1 LSTLK
6 SINVI
11 HPSSATNNIVNDA
24 SGNVAIGNNL
34 TVAGTATVGGV
45 AAVAVAPSTAGNVLT
60 STGSAWASTA
70 PAGGGLPTP
79 SAVGQIPFSTNG
91 STYAATQKI
100 VQGTAVTL
108 TSQTS
113 VDFTSIPSWVKRIT
127 VMFSGVSTTGSAPII
142 QLGAGSVTTT
152 GYVSAFMDVNGN
164 NLCGVGSSTIGINF
178 SGRNLA
184 GASNSYNGS
193 LIITALGSNIW
204 TATGASSSA
213 GVGYSGG
220 GSITLSGTLDRIR
233 LTTVNGTDTF
243 DAGTVNILYE

>member
-1 LSTLK
+1 MSTLK
-6 SINVI
+6 SVTIV

-70 PAGGGLPTP
+70 PSGGGLPTP
-79 SAVGQIPFSTNG
+79 SAIGQIPFSTNG

-127 VMFSGVSTTGSAPII
+127 IQFSSISTSGTSQWLIQIGSGSVQASGYAAASARLWAAVTAATNATGFNVYVASASATNAGEMVLTSVGANTWISTHSVYETFPAVMT
-142 QLGAGSVTTT
+142 GAGNV
-152 GYVSAFMDVNGN
+152 
-164 NLCGVGSSTIGINF
+164 
-178 SGRNLA
+178 
-184 GASNSYNGS
+184 
-193 LIITALGSNIW
+193 
-204 TATGASSSA
+204 
-213 GVGYSGG
+213 
-220 GSITLSGTLDRIR
+220 TLSGTLDRVR
-233 LTTVNGTDTF
+233 LTTVNGTDTL